1 MKLNSIKTAVTR
13 GVGRKVLTA
22 KKNSPH
28 IFFALGVVGTVGSAV
43 LACRATLKLSDTL
56 DEVKEEVEKA
66 KESQDGSVAV
76 DAQQRDMAFVYA
88 KGSFKLAKLYAPSV
102 VLGTASIVALTGSHI
117 QLSRRNSALM
127 GAYAALQS
135 AHDAYRERVRE
146 VLGEEAERDIHLGV
160 STEAVID
167 GKSSTNVKVM
177 RDPNKVSIY
186 AKWFDED
193 NPNWQKDPEYNL
205 LFLKCQQEWAQNRL
219 HSRGYLFLNE
229 VYKDLGIPVTKAG
242 QFVGW
247 VIGKEHSDNFVDF
260 GIYDVHK
267 TEFLNG
273 REPRILLDFNVD
285 GAIYNEFPES

>member
-1 MKLNSIKTAVTR
+1 MKLNSIKIAVTR

-66 KESQDGSVAV
+66 KESQDGAAV

-88 KGSFKLAKLYAPSV
+88 KGSLKLAKLYAPSV

-117 QLSRRNSALM
+117 QLSRRNSALI

-135 AHDAYRERVRE
+135 AYDSYRERVRE
-146 VLGEEAERDIHLGV
+146 VLGEEAERDIHNGV
-160 STEAVID
+160 TTESVID
-167 GKSSTNVKVM
+167 GKSSKTVKVM
-177 RDPNKVSIY
+177 RDPNKPSIY
-186 AKWFDED
+186 AKWFDES
-193 NPNWQKDPEYNL
+193 NPNWQKDAEYNL

-229 VYKDLGIPVTKAG
+229 VYKDLGIEPTKAG

-247 VIGKEHSDNFVDF
+247 MIGKKNSDNFVDF
-260 GIYDVHK
+260 GIYEVHK
-267 TEFLNG
+267 SEFING
-273 REPRILLDFNVD
+273 REPRLLLDFNVD
-285 GAIYNEFPES
+285 GAIYNEFPEN